1 MTLFLI
7 CIGDNNLL
15 MTDTARRCFYPS
27 HPSLFP
33 PHLFYYHDT
42 VLDLHSLS
50 RQLLQHVG
58 KARSSSLGTLT
69 HRQYDSLIMGE
80 TVKKDKA
87 TQQDRRLEQ
96 DKDKD
101 QGLDKNSDNDN
112 KDKDKDKEDKD
123 KGQGADQD
131 PLLSDPSSPGLGLGL
146 GLALVPQIHADSC
159 HYCAGGLFR
168 AANLLLF
175 DVINHRQQCPYT

>member
-7 CIGDNNLL
+7 CTGDNNLL
-15 MTDTARRCFYPS
+15 LTDTARRCFYPS
-27 HPSLFP
+27 HPPLSS
-33 PHLFYYHDT
+33 PHLFYYHDA

-69 HRQYDSLIMGE
+69 HRQYDSLIMDDSLMMGQ
-80 TVKKDKA
+80 TKDKA
-87 TQQDRRLEQ
+87 MQQDRGLNK
-96 DKDKD
+96 DKENDKYKD
-101 QGLDKNSDNDN
+101 QGVIKNTDI
-112 KDKDKDKEDKD
+112 D
-123 KGQGADQD
+123 KGKDNYKDHDHGADQD
-131 PLLSDPSSPGLGLGL
+131 PLLSDPSSPGLGL
-146 GLALVPQIHADSC
+146 APQIHADSC

-175 DVINHRQQCPYT
+175 DVINHRQQCTYT